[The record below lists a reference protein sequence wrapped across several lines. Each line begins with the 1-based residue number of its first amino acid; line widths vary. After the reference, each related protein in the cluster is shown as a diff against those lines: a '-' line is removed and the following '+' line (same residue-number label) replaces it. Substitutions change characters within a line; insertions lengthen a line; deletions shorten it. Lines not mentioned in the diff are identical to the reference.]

1 MANTNNNSTTSRRST
16 SSQYVKSNQSCGSA
30 FNCGAEYSA
39 LQSQVDHLL
48 GRLEQLEHEKEQSK
62 KYVQLATKL
71 INLQRFML
79 ILLPIVELMVIG
91 LVIYF
96 FSHSNIVVYSIISLI
111 GLSTIINGLVLPTQ
125 MKNIEE
131 RIDKIESQPH

>member
-30 FNCGAEYSA
+30 FNCGAEYAA

-79 ILLPIVELMVIG
+79 ILLPIVELIVIG

-96 FSHSNIVVYSIISLI
+96 FSHSNIVVYSIISFI
-111 GLSTIINGLVLPTQ
+111 GISIIINGLVLPTQ